1 MSNRTPIHSSFFYFG
16 RLILNHI
23 LCSLHFLKISID
35 FQAITVKGHIWVF
48 FLHARF
54 FPKAKTLMNEADVP
68 IARVIIVFKGYEY

>member
-48 FLHARF
+48 FFTRSIF
-54 FPKAKTLMNEADVP
+54 SQSEDFDE
-68 IARVIIVFKGYEY
+68 